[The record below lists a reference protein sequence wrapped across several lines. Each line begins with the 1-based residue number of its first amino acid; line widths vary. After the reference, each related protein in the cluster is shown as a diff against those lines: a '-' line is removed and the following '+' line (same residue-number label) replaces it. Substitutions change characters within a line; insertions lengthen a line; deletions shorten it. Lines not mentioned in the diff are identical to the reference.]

1 MQPLYQPKLQRE
13 AAVTSTGLG
22 SHLLC
27 LTEDLATLKQQE
39 GRIVSQSPELLDQVH
54 TDIPQEE
61 GWMFDIKLN
70 YLINLALYWV
80 YIARTGVLSD
90 GEEQEVCAVASN
102 VNLPQAIH
110 EILI

>member
-1 MQPLYQPKLQRE
+1 M
-13 AAVTSTGLG
+13 
-22 SHLLC
+22 
-27 LTEDLATLKQQE
+27 
-39 GRIVSQSPELLDQVH
+39 
-54 TDIPQEE
+54 
-61 GWMFDIKLN
+61 MFDIKLN

-90 GEEQEVCAVASN
+90 GEEQEVWAVASN